1 MLGIIQIPN
10 TLTGIGQKLTGE
22 FRVVDWCAKEKA
34 VDKVNN
40 VEKEISCN

>member
-1 MLGIIQIPN
+1 MN

-22 FRVVDWCAKEKA
+22 FRVVDWYTKEKT
-34 VDKVNN
+34 VEKVNN